1 MAKIKSRKHIATTPL
16 VALAASLPLASHAA
30 TKEEKVTQLPTIEV
44 TAQEIYK
51 ANTVSSPK
59 YTQPLVDTPQTI
71 QVIKKEIL
79 QEQGAASL
87 VEALRNTPGI
97 TLQMGENGNTS
108 AGDTFQMRGFST
120 QTSTYVD
127 GIRDLGAVSRDVFNL
142 EQIEVVKGPSGA
154 EAGRGSASGYINL
167 VTKLPK
173 TENSR
178 EVSARYNTAENAR
191 LTADINQ
198 TISESTAIR
207 LNMMGQ
213 DGGVEG
219 RDVIENNGW
228 AIAPSIAFGLDSDTR
243 LYLYSQH
250 IRQNN
255 IPDGGIPTVGMKGF
269 YGYTSSYANDKN
281 LALRDQ
287 IREAINNSADMQKV
301 NKALQN
307 APEVDRS
314 NFYGSV
320 NDYEDISSDMIS
332 AKIESDFSENIKFTN
347 ISRLGK
353 TSMKRALTG
362 INAINAPSATV
373 TVNPDN
379 SYTYK
384 FNYGSFDPDN
394 RDTWAISRSHQ
405 GVDQENKILANTSN
419 LNINFKTGAVE
430 HDLVAGLEFLREQ
443 QISRTLSTQK
453 PGTKAPTTPAA
464 NLYNPNHDDVMPELV
479 YTGAYSDGETK
490 TAAAYLFDTV
500 KLLDN
505 RLQLNGGVRLD
516 YYHTDYEALA
526 VATNATTL
534 AITKTPTHLK
544 AHDTLVSWKLGSLFK
559 PTENSSLYVSYA
571 KSLTPPGSANFSLSD
586 TGANSSAA
594 KPQKTNHYEVGGKWD
609 VLKNKLALTS
619 AIYHTEN
626 ENQFTQDPITKESI
640 QEGKT
645 RVQGVELGVVGQIT
659 NAWNISAGV
668 AHMKT
673 KQKNQQSF
681 NTTTG
686 EKTITDSVRW
696 SPDWTASL
704 WTTYDIAGFK
714 LGLGARYVDEQK
726 RVITDS
732 TAPAN
737 MPKVPSYVVFDAMAG
752 YSLNKNASV
761 NLNVYNLAD
770 KDYISALNNGG
781 SRFVL
786 GQPRSAALTFNY
798 KF

>member
-16 VALAASLPLASHAA
+16 VALAASLPLVSHAA

-173 TENSR
+173 AENSR

-198 TISESTAIR
+198 AISESTAIR
-207 LNMMGQ
+207 LNVMGQ
-213 DGGVEG
+213 DGGIEG

-269 YGYTSSYANDKN
+269 YNSDAQ
-281 LALRDQ
+281 L
-287 IREAINNSADMQKV
+287 NNAKEV
-301 NKALQN
+301 N
-307 APEVDRS
+307 RS
-314 NFYGSV
+314 NYYGSI
-320 NDYEDISSDMIS
+320 NDYEDIDADMFT
-332 AKIESDFSENIKFTN
+332 AKIESDFGESIKFTN
-347 ISRLGK
+347 TTRYGK
-353 TSMKRALTG
+353 SQMNRALTG
-362 INAINAPSATV
+362 INGLSRTIPNTTPAQQSNNPNDWTV
-373 TVNPDN
+373 
-379 SYTYK
+379 
-384 FNYGSFDPDN
+384 
-394 RDTWAISRSHQ
+394 ARSHQ
-405 GVDQENKILANTSN
+405 GVDQENKILANVSA
-419 LNINFKTGAVE
+419 LNVNFKTGAVE
-430 HDLVAGLEFLREQ
+430 HDLVAGLEFLQEQ

-505 RLQLNGGVRLD
+505 RLQFNGGVRLD

-559 PTENSSLYVSYA
+559 PTENSSLYASYA
-571 KSLTPPGSANFSLSD
+571 KSLTPPGSSNFGLSTETTGTQAANNPR
-586 TGANSSAA
+586 GE
-594 KPQKTNHYEVGGKWD
+594 PQETNHYEVGGKWD
-609 VLKNKLALTS
+609 VLKNKLALNA

-626 ENQFTQDPITKESI
+626 ENQFTQDPITLNWL

-659 NAWNISAGV
+659 DAWNISAGV

-673 KQKNQQSF
+673 KQKNQQTF

-686 EKTITDSVRW
+686 EKTATDSVRW

-737 MPKVPSYVVFDAMAG
+737 MPKVPSYIVFDAMAG
-752 YSLNKNASV
+752 YSFNKNASV

>member
-1 MAKIKSRKHIATTPL
+1 MTKIKSRKHIGTTPL
-16 VALAASLPLASHAA
+16 VALAASLPLVSHAA

-173 TENSR
+173 AENSR

-198 TISESTAIR
+198 AISESTAIR
-207 LNMMGQ
+207 LNVMGQ

-269 YGYTSSYANDKN
+269 YNSDAQ
-281 LALRDQ
+281 L
-287 IREAINNSADMQKV
+287 NNAKEV
-301 NKALQN
+301 N
-307 APEVDRS
+307 RS
-314 NFYGSV
+314 NYYGSI
-320 NDYEDISSDMIS
+320 NDYEDIDADMFT
-332 AKIESDFSENIKFTN
+332 AKIESDFGESIKFTN
-347 ISRLGK
+347 TTRYGK
-353 TSMKRALTG
+353 SQMNRALTG
-362 INAINAPSATV
+362 INGLSRTIPNTTPAQQSNNPNDWTV
-373 TVNPDN
+373 
-379 SYTYK
+379 
-384 FNYGSFDPDN
+384 
-394 RDTWAISRSHQ
+394 ARSHQ
-405 GVDQENKILANTSN
+405 GVDQENKILANVSA
-419 LNINFKTGAVE
+419 LNVNFKTGAVE
-430 HDLVAGLEFLREQ
+430 HDLVAGLEFLQEQ

-505 RLQLNGGVRLD
+505 RLQFNGGVRLD

-559 PTENSSLYVSYA
+559 PTENSSLYASYA
-571 KSLTPPGSANFSLSD
+571 KSLTPPGSSNFGLSTETTGTQAANNPR
-586 TGANSSAA
+586 GE
-594 KPQKTNHYEVGGKWD
+594 PQETNHYEVGGKWD
-609 VLKNKLALTS
+609 VLKNKLALNA

-626 ENQFTQDPITKESI
+626 ENQFTQDPITLNWL

-659 NAWNISAGV
+659 DAWNISAGV

-673 KQKNQQSF
+673 KQKNQQTF

-686 EKTITDSVRW
+686 QKTVTDSVRW

-737 MPKVPSYVVFDAMAG
+737 MPKVPSYIVFDAMAG
-752 YSLNKNASV
+752 YSFNKNASV